1 MQAYAVTPPGFE
13 DLTAGELGALGLR
26 VGAREKG
33 GVEFSG
39 DWGGIYRANLMS
51 RVASRI
57 LVRVSRFEASTFP
70 ILERRLACV
79 DWRRWLPPAGPVDV
93 RVTSRRTRLYHTGKV
108 AEVVRGVL
116 GRSGATRSDEPAARL
131 QVRISEVEVTV
142 SVDTSGDHLH
152 RRGYRL
158 ETGRAPLRE
167 NLVAGLLMRAA
178 WDGSEPLLDPFCGSG
193 TFPIEGA
200 LLALRIPPGRLR
212 HFAFEKFPSFDPRR
226 WQALRERA
234 EAGVRK
240 SLPQPVF
247 AADQDAEAL
256 RLTARSARRAGL
268 GEEVQVA
275 LEEVADL
282 AAPAATG
289 LLVANPPHGRRLGG
303 ERSAHSA
310 LGRALRGPFQGWR
323 WGLVVRGREALDLRP
338 SEVFRFRSGGLGL
351 GFTLGGPTEA
361 GPGGRTRRGVSH
373 GTHGNERKPGDEV
386 QRG

>member
-1 MQAYAVTPPGFE
+1 MQAFAVIPPGFE
-13 DLTAGELGALGLR
+13 DLAAGELEALGLR
-26 VGAREKG
+26 VVAREKG
-33 GVEFSG
+33 GVEFSS
-39 DWGGIYRANLMS
+39 DWSGIYRANLMS

-57 LVRVSRFEASTFP
+57 LVRVGRFEASTFP
-70 ILERRLACV
+70 VLERQLARL
-79 DWRRWLPPAGPVDV
+79 DWRRWLPPAGPIEV

-116 GRSGATRSDEPAARL
+116 GRPGAPEASRSDETAARL

-158 ETGRAPLRE
+158 ETGPAPLRE
-167 NLVAGLLMRAA
+167 NLVAGLLMRAG

-212 HFAFEKFPSFDPRR
+212 HFAFEKLPSFDPRR

-234 EAGVRK
+234 EAGVRE
-240 SLPQPVF
+240 SLPHPVF
-247 AADQDAEAL
+247 AADRDAEAL
-256 RLTARSARRAGL
+256 RLTARSARRAGV

-275 LEEVADL
+275 LTNLVDL

-303 ERSAHSA
+303 EHSAHSA
-310 LGRALRGPFQGWR
+310 LGNALRGPFRGWR
-323 WGLVVRGREALDLRP
+323 WGLVVRGREALDRRP

-351 GFTLGGPTEA
+351 GFALGGPTEA
-361 GPGGRTRRGVSH
+361 S
-373 GTHGNERKPGDEV
+373 
-386 QRG
+386 